1 MKGGA
6 YNSFQSFSFRTLFI
20 IAVMTHQSKCVTF
33 YTFNVD
39 NDSTEDF
46 GKFLFSTDAVSLS
59 VERPL
64 VAVALG
70 SKSR

>member
-1 MKGGA
+1 
-6 YNSFQSFSFRTLFI
+6 
-20 IAVMTHQSKCVTF
+20 MTHQSKCVTF